1 MSPIQIDFPTDCA
14 SAIRTVLYLRGWRT
28 YKPLAEAMGLA
39 DTTMLSRLV
48 RYKVAGTD
56 AMRDRV
62 LEHMPES
69 AKTKDVELTD
79 VQRLGILLGTAVA
92 EMRVEP

>member
-1 MSPIQIDFPTDCA
+1 MPTLTIDFPADCA
-14 SAIRTVLYLRGWRT
+14 SAIRTVMYLRGWRT

-48 RYKVAGTD
+48 RYKVTGTD

-62 LEHMPES
+62 LEHMPKE
-69 AKTKDVELTD
+69 A
-79 VQRLGILLGTAVA
+79 
-92 EMRVEP
+92 

>member
-1 MSPIQIDFPTDCA
+1 MQITIDYPTDCA

-28 YKPLAEAMGLA
+28 YKPLADAMGLA

-62 LEHMPES
+62 LEHLPAN
-69 AKTKDVELTD
+69 AKH
-79 VQRLGILLGTAVA
+79 
-92 EMRVEP
+92 

>member
-1 MSPIQIDFPTDCA
+1 MPTLTIDFPTDCA
-14 SAIRTVLYLRGWRT
+14 SAIRTVCYLRGWRT
-28 YKPLAEAMGLA
+28 YKPLADAMGLA

-62 LEHMPES
+62 LACMPEG
-69 AKTKDVELTD
+69 VHNC
-79 VQRLGILLGTAVA
+79 
-92 EMRVEP
+92 